1 MYQAFQYRGK
11 NISYRMIGKGNA
23 VVLLHGF
30 GEDSTIFN
38 HQIDFLK
45 DDCLLIVPDLPG
57 SGLSELNEQLD
68 SIDAFA
74 TCIHALLQHQNI
86 DQCIMLGHSMGGYIT
101 LSFAA
106 LFPSFLNKFGLIH
119 STAYA
124 DSEEKK
130 INRRKGIDLMNEYGS
145 YAFLKNTIPN
155 LFAEKYK
162 KNYPDKIEALIE
174 LSHQF
179 SKDALI
185 QYYNIMMLRQ
195 DKTTVLKSSKIP
207 VLFIMGTDDIA
218 VPIDD
223 ILQQTI
229 LPDISYIH
237 ILQEVGH
244 MGMWEATHQ
253 LNRRLLDFVIN

>member
-1 MYQAFQYRGK
+1 MYQEFQYKGK
-11 NISYRMIGKGNA
+11 NISYRMIGKGNV

-30 GEDSTIFN
+30 GEDSTVFN
-38 HQIDFLK
+38 YQIDFLK
-45 DDCLLIVPDLPG
+45 GDCLLIIPDLPG

-74 TCIHALLQHQNI
+74 TCIHALLQYHNI
-86 DQCIMLGHSMGGYIT
+86 DQCIMFGHSMGGYIT
-101 LSFAA
+101 LSYAS

-130 INRRKGIDLMNEYGS
+130 INRQRGIHLMNQYGS
-145 YAFLKNTIPN
+145 YVFLKNTIPN

-162 KNYPDKIEALIE
+162 KKHPDKIEALIE
-174 LSHQF
+174 LGHQF
-179 SKDALI
+179 SKEALI

-195 DKTTVLKSSKIP
+195 DKTTVLKSSKVP

-218 VPIDD
+218 VPIGD

-237 ILQEVGH
+237 ILNGAGH
-244 MGMWEATHQ
+244 MGMWEATDQ
-253 LNRRLLDFVIN
+253 LNRYLLDFVIN